1 MVDMRKQGF
10 ALCLAGRMSRATWCR
25 AARSPVDVPSGP
37 PSRRVTH
44 LVHAPAVDQQ
54 QPPIDAVASYDPPVE
69 SEGRELDP
77 YQSAI
82 GAVLRSLARAP
93 VDLEGM
99 LDTILRHALELTRSR
114 RGFVYLLEA
123 DGRYH
128 HVADAGA
135 PPEVVAFNRAHPI
148 TPGRTTC
155 TGRTVLERRPVHI
168 PDCLDDAEYDYPEAQ
183 RLGGFRTLLGVPM
196 VQEDVVVGV
205 VNVYRDEPDPYA
217 EQEIALV
224 ATFADQAAL
233 ALRLSRMTATI
244 ERQRSELSRFLAPQV
259 SALIATEAGEQLL
272 AGHRREITV
281 VFADLRGFTA
291 FSESAAPEDVLGVL
305 RDYHAAL
312 GARVSEFGGTLER
325 FTGDGL
331 MVFFNDPVEQAD
343 HAERAIRMAVA
354 WRDAVAG
361 LTRAWERLGF
371 ELGFGVGIATGYATV
386 GRIGFGDRVDYA
398 AIGSVVNLAA
408 RLCAEAADGTVLASG
423 RTAAAAGDVAAV
435 EPMEPATLKGFA
447 RPVAVFRLT

>member
-1 MVDMRKQGF
+1 MPG
-10 ALCLAGRMSRATWCR
+10 G
-25 AARSPVDVPSGP
+25 AA
-37 PSRRVTH
+37 
-44 LVHAPAVDQQ
+44 
-54 QPPIDAVASYDPPVE
+54 ASYDRPVDP
-69 SEGRELDP
+69 EGRQLDP

-82 GAVLRSLARAP
+82 GGVLRSLTRAP
-93 VDLEGM
+93 VDLDGV
-99 LDTILRHALELTRSR
+99 LDTILRHALELTRSS

-128 HVADAGA
+128 HVADVGA

-148 TPGRTTC
+148 TPGRATC

-168 PDCLDDAEYDYPEAQ
+168 PDCLDDAEYDYPDAQ

-196 VQEDVVVGV
+196 LQDDVVEGV
-205 VNVYRDEPDPYA
+205 VNVYRDEPDPYT
-217 EQEIALV
+217 EEEIELV
-224 ATFADQAAL
+224 ATFADQATL

-259 SALIATEAGEQLL
+259 SALIATEAGERLL

-281 VFADLRGFTA
+281 AFADLRGFTA

-305 RDYHAAL
+305 RDYHATL
-312 GARVSEFGGTLER
+312 GAKVSEFGGTLER

-343 HAERAIRMAVA
+343 HAERAIRMAFA
-354 WRDAVAG
+354 WRDGVAG
-361 LTRAWERLGF
+361 LTRGWQQLGF
-371 ELGFGVGIATGYATV
+371 DLGFGVGIATGYATL
-386 GRIGFGDRVDYA
+386 GRIGFRDRVDYA

-408 RLCAEAADGTVLASG
+408 RLCAEAADGMVLAAA
-423 RTAAAAGDVAAV
+423 RTAAAAGDLAVA
-435 EPMEPATLKGFA
+435 EPLEQATLKGFA
-447 RPVAVFRLT
+447 RPVAAVRLTGLRTIG

>member
-1 MVDMRKQGF
+1 MDPH
-10 ALCLAGRMSRATWCR
+10 GR
-25 AARSPVDVPSGP
+25 
-37 PSRRVTH
+37 
-44 LVHAPAVDQQ
+44 Q
-54 QPPIDAVASYDPPVE
+54 
-69 SEGRELDP
+69 LDP

-82 GAVLRSLARAP
+82 GGVLRSLTRAP
-93 VDLEGM
+93 VDLDGVLEA
-99 LDTILRHALELTRSR
+99 ILRHALELTRSS

-148 TPGRTTC
+148 TPGRATC

-168 PDCLDDAEYDYPEAQ
+168 PDCLDDPEYDYPEAQ

-196 VQEDVVVGV
+196 LQDDVVVGV

-217 EQEIALV
+217 EQEIELV
-224 ATFADQAAL
+224 ATFADQATL

-259 SALIATEAGEQLL
+259 SALIATEAGERLL

-305 RDYHAAL
+305 RDYHAML
-312 GARVSEFGGTLER
+312 GAKVSEFGGTLER

-343 HAERAIRMAVA
+343 HAERAIRMAFD
-354 WRDAVAG
+354 WRDGVAG
-361 LTRAWERLGF
+361 LTRAWQRLGF
-371 ELGFGVGIATGYATV
+371 DLGFGVGIATGYATL
-386 GRIGFGDRVDYA
+386 GRIGFRDRVDYA

-408 RLCAEAADGTVLASG
+408 RLCAEAADGMVLASA
-423 RTAAAAGDVAAV
+423 RTAAAAGDLAAA
-435 EPMEPATLKGFA
+435 EPLEPATLKGFA
-447 RPVAVFRLT
+447 RPVAAVRLTGLRTIGSPPERVSGARPNRGRTQR